1 MKRADLERNFIKL
14 VEYEVLR
21 QLYEK
26 LDHVTY
32 DWLQGPL
39 SDSPKIEVYI
49 GQAGIELPV
58 KIYAGQVYII
68 GLNDGYRPVNSYIES
83 K

>member
-21 QLYEK
+21 QLRSK
-26 LDHVTY
+26 LGDVTY
-32 DWLQGPL
+32 DWLNSPL
-39 SDSPKIEVYI
+39 SDRPMIVVYI

-58 KIYAGQVYII
+58 DILAGQVFIR
-68 GLNDGYRPVNSYIES
+68 GLNDGYRPV

>member
-1 MKRADLERNFIKL
+1 MKRVDIERNFVKL

-21 QLYEK
+21 QLREK
-26 LDHVTY
+26 IGANVTY
-32 DWLQGPL
+32 DWLQSPL
-39 SDSPKIEVYI
+39 SDCPRIQVYI

-58 KIYAGQVYII
+58 QILAGQVFIR
-68 GLNDGYRPVNSYIES
+68 GLNEGYRPV